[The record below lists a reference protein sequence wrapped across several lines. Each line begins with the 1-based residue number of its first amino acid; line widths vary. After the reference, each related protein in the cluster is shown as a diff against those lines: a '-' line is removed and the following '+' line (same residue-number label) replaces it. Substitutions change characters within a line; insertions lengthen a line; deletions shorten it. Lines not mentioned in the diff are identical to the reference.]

1 MRIGA
6 NAVIVND
13 IPANATVVLDNSRI
27 ILHAKSKNNEFVSL

>member
-13 IPANATVVLDNSRI
+13 IPANATVVLDNPRI
-27 ILHAKSKNNEFVSL
+27 ILRENGRENKFISI